1 MNTRSVRNKG
11 QFVKDYIDDNSI
23 DIVALTE
30 TWLSD
35 GEVLNDL
42 TNGGYSL
49 FIYRVRTGVTGALVC
64 CSDQPF
70 SCCRTNL

>member
-1 MNTRSVRNKG
+1 M
-11 QFVKDYIDDNSI
+11 KDYIDDNNI

-42 TNGGYSL
+42 TNGGYNL
-49 FIYRVRTGVTGALVC
+49 VHLPRKNRRGLAGALVC
-64 CSDQPF
+64 CSDQHF